1 MKNELPEILFSGIVA
16 IRDKLLQHSDPI
28 RMESGDPD
36 FDTPEHIKDAMYKA
50 LKDNKTHYAPSTGL
64 KELREAIVNKLNTK
78 NSITNIT
85 NPNSILVTNG
95 GMHGLFVAWNT
106 ILNPGDE
113 VIVPTPNWTASTW
126 NIILAGGKPQAVK
139 LHSELEYRWNIEEV
153 KEKISAKTKAILINT
168 PHNPSGGM
176 LNKSD
181 LIELLKLVE
190 KHNFYL
196 ISDEAYEDV
205 VFDGEHVSIAALVV
219 DFPKSV
225 QDNIIS
231 CFTFSKSY
239 AMTGWRLG
247 YLATTNELL
256 INNMKKLILYTINGV
271 STPTQYAGLAALK
284 GPQDFV
290 KEMCDTYH
298 RRRDLF
304 FEGVNKTK
312 ILHCESKPHG
322 SFYLYPKITDEW
334 DGTPEAL
341 SDYLIEKYGI
351 GSIPGKV
358 FFDSDKVLRFTFACS
373 DKMIKRANAYLSNE

>member
-1 MKNELPEILFSGIVA
+1 MKNELPDILFSGIVA
-16 IRDKLLQHSDPI
+16 IRDKLLQHNDPI

-36 FDTPEHIKDAMYKA
+36 FDTPEHIKEAMQKA

-64 KELREAIVNKLNTK
+64 KELREAIVKKLNEK
-78 NSITNIT
+78 NGITNIS
-85 NPNSILVTNG
+85 NPNNILVTNG

-126 NIILAGGKPQAVK
+126 NIVLAGGIPQEVK

-153 KEKISAKTKAILINT
+153 REKISAKTKAILINT

-176 LNKSD
+176 LNKND
-181 LIELLKLVE
+181 LLELLKIVEEYNLYLVT
-190 KHNFYL
+190 
-196 ISDEAYEDV
+196 DEAYEDV
-205 VFDGEHVSIAALVV
+205 VFEGEHISIASLASK
-219 DFPKSV
+219 FSKSV

-256 INNMKKLILYTINGV
+256 INNMKKIILYTINGV
-271 STPTQYAGLAALK
+271 STPTQFAGLAALQ

-312 ILHCESKPHG
+312 ILHCDTKPHG
-322 SFYLYPKITDEW
+322 SFYLYPQITDAW
-334 DGTPEAL
+334 DGTPEEL

-358 FFDSDKVLRFTFACS
+358 FFDNDRALRFTFACS
-373 DKMIKRANAYLSNE
+373 DEMIKRANEFLSNE

>member
-1 MKNELPEILFSGIVA
+1 MKNQLPEILFSGIVA
-16 IRDKLLQHSDPI
+16 IRDKLLQHRDPI

-36 FDTPEHIKDAMYKA
+36 FDTPEHIKEAMQKA

-64 KELREAIVNKLNTK
+64 KDLREEIVKKLNEK
-78 NSITNIT
+78 NGITNIS
-85 NPNSILVTNG
+85 NPNNILVTNG

-106 ILNPGDE
+106 ILNPEDE

-126 NIILAGGKPQAVK
+126 NIVLAGGKPIPVK
-139 LHSELEYRWNIEEV
+139 LHSELQYRWNVDEV
-153 KEKISAKTKAILINT
+153 REKISDQTKAILINT

-176 LNKSD
+176 LNKND
-181 LIELLKLVE
+181 LLELLKIVE
-190 KHNFYL
+190 EYNLYL
-196 ISDEAYEDV
+196 ITDEAYEDV
-205 VFDGEHVSIAALVV
+205 VFEGEHISIASLAS
-219 DFPKSV
+219 DFSQSV

-256 INNMKKLILYTINGV
+256 INNMKKIILYTINGV
-271 STPTQYAGLAALK
+271 STPTQFAGLAALQ

-290 KEMCDTYH
+290 KKMCDTYQ

-312 ILHCESKPHG
+312 ILYCDSKPHG
-322 SFYLYPKITDEW
+322 SFYLYPRITDAW
-334 DGTPEAL
+334 DGTPEEL
-341 SDYLIEKYGI
+341 SDYLIEKCGI
-351 GSIPGKV
+351 GSIPGKI
-358 FFDSDKVLRFTFACS
+358 FFDSDRALRFSFACS
-373 DKMIKRANAYLSNE
+373 DEMIKRANDFLINE